1 MKKLTIIILSLIM
14 VQACKHDSN
23 SDNTPAEPDNDPTVS
38 NTCDSDTTYFV
49 NTVYPILLSNC
60 TTSQCHDAN
69 SPAEGVN
76 LTNYSSIIKTA
87 EVVAG
92 SHSESKLYKVLV
104 DDGDDVMPPTGAL
117 SQSDID
123 AIAQW
128 IDQGAKNNQCIE
140 DACNTSNVSF
150 ATDVMPTI
158 QSSFTSCHGTTSP
171 SGGTTLNNYTTV
183 KAAGT
188 SGALLGTIKH
198 QTGYPAMPQTGSLTA
213 CQIEKIETWVNN
225 GMPNN

>member
-1 MKKLTIIILSLIM
+1 MKKLTIIALCLISL
-14 VQACKHDSN
+14 QACKHDSN
-23 SDNTPAEPDNDPTVS
+23 SNNTTDNTNNDPTVTT
-38 NTCDSDTTYFV
+38 TCDSDTTYFV

-76 LTNYSSIIKTA
+76 LTNYSSIISTA
-87 EVVAG
+87 DVVAG
-92 SHSESKLYKVLV
+92 SHSQSKLYQVLV
-104 DDGDDVMPPTGAL
+104 EDGEDQMPPTGAL
-117 SQSDID
+117 AQSDID

-140 DACNTSNVSF
+140 NECNTSNVSF
-150 ATDVMPTI
+150 SADVMPTI
-158 QSSFTSCHGTTSP
+158 QSNCTSCHGATNP
-171 SGGTTLNNYTTV
+171 MGGTSLTNYTTV
-183 KAAGT
+183 KAAGS

-198 QTGYPAMPQTGSLTA
+198 QNDYPAMPQSGSLTA
-213 CQIEKIETWVNN
+213 CQIAKIETWVNN

>member
-1 MKKLTIIILSLIM
+1 MKKLTIIALCLISL
-14 VQACKHDSN
+14 QACKHDSSSN
-23 SDNTPAEPDNDPTVS
+23 NTTDNTTNDPTVTS
-38 NTCDSDTTYFV
+38 NCDADTTYFV

-60 TTSQCHDAN
+60 TTSLCHDAN

-87 EVVAG
+87 GVVPG
-92 SHSESKLYKVLV
+92 NHSQSKLYKMLV
-104 DDGDDVMPPTGAL
+104 QTDEDIMPPTGAL
-117 SQSDID
+117 AQTDID

-128 IDQGAKNNQCIE
+128 IDQGAKNNKCIE

-158 QSSFTSCHGTTSP
+158 QSNCTSCHGATSP
-171 SGGTTLNNYTTV
+171 SGGTSLTNYTTV
-183 KAAGT
+183 KAAGS

-198 QTGYPAMPQTGSLTA
+198 QNGYP
-213 CQIEKIETWVNN
+213 TWVTN